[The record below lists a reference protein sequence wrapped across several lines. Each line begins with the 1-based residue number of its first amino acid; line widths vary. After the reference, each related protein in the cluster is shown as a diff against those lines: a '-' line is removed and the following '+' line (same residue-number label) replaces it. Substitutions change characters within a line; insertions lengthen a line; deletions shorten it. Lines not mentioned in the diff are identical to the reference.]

1 MIHATMKMH
10 VKKRMRMERRMI
22 VAVSQDFPKTVIW
35 SPNMNFDGDE
45 TVDVDVEMVLDSDTV
60 VVVDV
65 VV

>member
-1 MIHATMKMH
+1 MIHATMKTH
-10 VKKRMRMERRMI
+10 VKKRMRMERRMT

-45 TVDVDVEMVLDSDTV
+45 TVDVDVAMMDSDTV